1 MKKADYLG
9 SRALKGAMAVVLA
22 VGLCPVAPAM
32 AQEGATTSGEGG
44 AESSSV
50 EAPVDDAATSIDEAE
65 AEENGAAQIE
75 GASSANTSS
84 PIDAASA
91 VLPGESDQSSEWQSW
106 GDCEWAVDA
115 DGCLTIRPKGGADFG
130 ALPDSFDSA
139 VAPWCDDGCRQ
150 DIKSVYVSKGVKAS
164 RYSRGLFAQ
173 LSSAESMD
181 VSNLDVSSAIDLG
194 CMVRALL
201 LVDISKCFWLGYVCG
216 QRTWRPCSMAAPRW
230 RRSISPRSLLRN
242 RQRRPLYSK
251 LVLISDKYQLAT
263 ALICAQWLWSLLRLR
278 DGRET
283 GLTNLA
289 TYSVLSIFPRAKR
302 ASIVPR

>member
-32 AQEGATTSGEGG
+32 AQEGTTTSGEGG
-44 AESSSV
+44 AESPSV
-50 EAPVDDAATSIDEAE
+50 EAPADDAAASIDEAG
-65 AEENGAAQIE
+65 AEENGAAQLE

-84 PIDAASA
+84 PTDAASA

-106 GDCEWAVDA
+106 GDCEWMVDD

-164 RYSRGLFAQ
+164 QYSRGALRSALFCR
-173 LSSAESMD
+173 
-181 VSNLDVSSAIDLG
+181 V
-194 CMVRALL
+194 
-201 LVDISKCFWLGYVCG
+201 
-216 QRTWRPCSMAAPRW
+216 
-230 RRSISPRSLLRN
+230 
-242 RQRRPLYSK
+242 
-251 LVLISDKYQLAT
+251 
-263 ALICAQWLWSLLRLR
+263 
-278 DGRET
+278 DGRVE
-283 GLTNLA
+283 
-289 TYSVLSIFPRAKR
+289 S
-302 ASIVPR
+302 

>member
-22 VGLCPVAPAM
+22 VGLCPVTPAM

-50 EAPVDDAATSIDEAE
+50 EAPVDDAATSIDEAG

-91 VLPGESDQSSEWQSW
+91 VLPGESDQGSEWQSW

-194 CMVRALL
+194 CMFELCSSLTSLNVSGWDTSAAKNMEVLVGVARYL
-201 LVDISKCFWLGYVCG
+201 LVRCFGIDKDDLY
-216 QRTWRPCSMAAPRW
+216 
-230 RRSISPRSLLRN
+230 IRSL
-242 RQRRPLYSK
+242 
-251 LVLISDKYQLAT
+251 
-263 ALICAQWLWSLLRLR
+263 
-278 DGRET
+278 
-283 GLTNLA
+283 
-289 TYSVLSIFPRAKR
+289 F
-302 ASIVPR
+302 

>member
-50 EAPVDDAATSIDEAE
+50 EAPVDDAATSIDEAG

-106 GDCEWAVDA
+106 GDCE
-115 DGCLTIRPKGGADFG
+115 
-130 ALPDSFDSA
+130 
-139 VAPWCDDGCRQ
+139 
-150 DIKSVYVSKGVKAS
+150 
-164 RYSRGLFAQ
+164 
-173 LSSAESMD
+173 
-181 VSNLDVSSAIDLG
+181 
-194 CMVRALL
+194 
-201 LVDISKCFWLGYVCG
+201 
-216 QRTWRPCSMAAPRW
+216 
-230 RRSISPRSLLRN
+230 
-242 RQRRPLYSK
+242 
-251 LVLISDKYQLAT
+251 
-263 ALICAQWLWSLLRLR
+263 
-278 DGRET
+278 
-283 GLTNLA
+283 
-289 TYSVLSIFPRAKR
+289 
-302 ASIVPR
+302 